1 MSDNQ
6 QDSLFSNGGQGE
18 DTSTPDSGQDT
29 LFSNARDPEQ
39 ETQEEPEDDAE
50 AEVDDGVE
58 APSSPEARAE
68 DDAEGAAESEG
79 NKQVDFDGFEIDSEV
94 AIEADDWNKE
104 ESPLVWLFSKS
115 ARVNL
120 VAFAAKQALEDNPAY
135 INKSALAREAGV
147 SRHSASRYLEDLV
160 DLGIFRTRGYG
171 YDRYCA
177 NPDSRVLQA
186 VVILQRELYTC
197 A

>member
-6 QDSLFSNGGQGE
+6 QDSLFSNGEQGE

-29 LFSNARDPEQ
+29 LFSHARDPEQ
-39 ETQEEPEDDAE
+39 ETQDDAEPEDDAE
-50 AEVDDGVE
+50 D
-58 APSSPEARAE
+58 
-68 DDAEGAAESEG
+68 AAESEG
-79 NKQVDFDGFEIDSEV
+79 NKQVDFGGFEIDSEV
-94 AIEADDWNKE
+94 AIEADDWDRD

-120 VAFAAKQALEDNPAY
+120 AAFAVEQALEDNPAY

-160 DLGIFRTRGYG
+160 DLGVFRTRGYG

-186 VVILQRELYTC
+186 LVILQRELYTC